1 LKEISKAEKYVRGVE
16 NRATLANQAVH
27 LNKEQPV
34 AAAEKN
40 LIQRINTKVLDRKNS
55 KEESRDAYKP
65 LRIKR
70 RKISWE
76 ESANGDNDGEQSN
89 ADRFFENF
97 DKNYRFYEG
106 IKEVAVENPQPAKIC
121 RTLLTDFDYIY
132 VQSTQESENGGDL
145 ENLLAKPLSRR
156 EKPHLE
162 TIWDNNEIHR
172 QNLEAVRNAD
182 TAKAGDN
189 FKLERLPN
197 IKVSTSKPSSFS
209 RLSNDGSNLFD
220 KINRLHENFIL
231 KSRPVRVSNKSNFN
245 ADPVAA
251 AVKVSERTL
260 ENILRNKKTD
270 NYLRSL
276 TMNTDES
283 RDASFRPSAS
293 NRNDEI
299 RSRVHS
305 FQHLD
310 ENIRRKVLQKPDLSL
325 DTENDSRIKV
335 VLKGLE
341 QKSTNHYFGINRCR
355 NEVRN
360 QHETCISSRSL
371 YHQENQSALSNSYHE
386 RYLGEFERR
395 GTIGASIL
403 STKNDDPFG
412 LYEKQP
418 NREMVNLYKG
428 LKNNI
433 RTSAAENR
441 SRLSYLN
448 SSSTAAAD
456 FVAENHTLAKQRR

>member
-1 LKEISKAEKYVRGVE
+1 MSKAERYVRGAE
-16 NRATLANQAVH
+16 NRATLANQALH
-27 LNKEQPV
+27 LNKEQFV

-65 LRIKR
+65 LRIKK
-70 RKISWE
+70 RKISWN
-76 ESANGDNDGEQSN
+76 ESPNGDDGGEQSN

-97 DKNYRFYEG
+97 EKNYRIHEG
-106 IKEVAVENPQPAKIC
+106 IKEGAVEKPQPAKIC
-121 RTLLTDFDYIY
+121 RTLVTDFDSIYI
-132 VQSTQESENGGDL
+132 QSTQESENGGDL
-145 ENLLAKPLSRR
+145 ENSLAKPISRR
-156 EKPHLE
+156 DKPQLE

-172 QNLEAVRNAD
+172 QNLEAIRNAE
-182 TAKAGDN
+182 TAKAGD
-189 FKLERLPN
+189 KLERLPN

-209 RLSNDGSNLFD
+209 RLSNDGTNLFD

-251 AVKVSERTL
+251 AVKMSERTL
-260 ENILRNKKTD
+260 ENILRNKKAE

-283 RDASFRPSAS
+283 RDTSFRPSAS

-341 QKSTNHYFGINRCR
+341 QKSTNHYFGINRSR
-355 NEVRN
+355 NEGRN
-360 QHETCISSRSL
+360 QHETCVSSRSL
-371 YHQENQSALSNSYHE
+371 YHQENQSVLSNSYQE

-428 LKNNI
+428 LKNNT
-433 RTSAAENR
+433 RTSAAAAENR

-448 SSSTAAAD
+448 PTAATD
-456 FVAENHTLAKQRR
+456 FVVENHTLAKQRR